1 MVRNQIFSL
10 AFSILRVPVIKRFQV
25 AEGFSGRDFFMRVTA
40 DEKEKSSMISKWFI
54 GSCCTIGLPRLIAWI
69 SISGE

>member
-1 MVRNQIFSL
+1 
-10 AFSILRVPVIKRFQV
+10 
-25 AEGFSGRDFFMRVTA
+25 MRVTA